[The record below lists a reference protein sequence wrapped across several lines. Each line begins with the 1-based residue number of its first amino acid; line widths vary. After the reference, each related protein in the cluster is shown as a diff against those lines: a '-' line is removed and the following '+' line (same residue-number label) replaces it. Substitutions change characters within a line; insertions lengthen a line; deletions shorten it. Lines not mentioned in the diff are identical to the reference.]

1 MACNITLAGIEK
13 DCGASMGG
21 VKRIAIALR
30 EDIDTM
36 TVTTEK
42 VAVTMVSS
50 KTFKEFCFRPG
61 TAAMT
66 STRNV
71 DLANGV
77 NYVETLLSM
86 SFSRMETSKR
96 VELEA
101 LAHSECVAL
110 VEDNNGVTWFLGYD
124 EPLVIQAGDGGTGT
138 ARTDRNGYGVT
149 LADES
154 KAYPYEST
162 TSIDSVI

>member
-1 MACNITLAGIEK
+1 MSCNVTISGIAK
-13 DCGASMGG
+13 DCAGSMGG
-21 VKRIAIALR
+21 VKRVAIAAR
-30 EDIDTM
+30 EDIATIAVSDNKV
-36 TVTTEK
+36 TVT
-42 VAVTMVSS
+42 MDSS
-50 KTFKEFCFRPG
+50 KKMKEFCFRPG
-61 TAAMT
+61 TASMT

-110 VEDNNGVTWFLGYD
+110 VEDNNGAVWFLGYD
-124 EPLVIQAGDGGTGT
+124 EPIVISAGDGGTGT
-138 ARTDRNGYGVT
+138 ARTDRNGYGIT

-154 KAYPYEST
+154 KEYPYESAT
-162 TSIDSVI
+162 TIDSVL